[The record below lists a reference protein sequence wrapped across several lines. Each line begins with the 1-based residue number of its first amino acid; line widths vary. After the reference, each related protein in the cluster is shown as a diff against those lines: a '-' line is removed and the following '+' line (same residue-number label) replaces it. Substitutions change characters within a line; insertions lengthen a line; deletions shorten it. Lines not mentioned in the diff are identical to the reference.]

1 MSKRVEIMHSAARI
15 IRRNGF
21 NRLTL
26 HAVAEEA
33 EVSKGGLLY
42 HFPNKERLVYEMNAY
57 ALARFHELIEEKRS
71 DSGSYIKAYAEATL
85 EELRSGSNFLI
96 NASLLA
102 TLADHKEVLDL
113 WKEYNER
120 WQKLFASDAFHND
133 EASMIRLLSDGI
145 WFSHIFE
152 INTMPLSQAERLLQN
167 LLGRFDEGE
176 M

>member
-1 MSKRVEIMHSAARI
+1 
-15 IRRNGF
+15 
-21 NRLTL
+21 
-26 HAVAEEA
+26 
-33 EVSKGGLLY
+33 
-42 HFPNKERLVYEMNAY
+42 
-57 ALARFHELIEEKRS
+57 
-71 DSGSYIKAYAEATL
+71 
-85 EELRSGSNFLI
+85 
-96 NASLLA
+96 
-102 TLADHKEVLDL
+102 KEVLNL

-120 WQKLFASDAFHND
+120 WQTLFASDAFHND

>member
-1 MSKRVEIMHSAARI
+1 MSKRVDIMHAAARI
-15 IRRNGF
+15 IRREGF

-33 EVSKGGLLY
+33 DVSKGGLLY
-42 HFPNKERLVYEMNAY
+42 HFPNKEQLIYEMNAY
-57 ALARFHELIEEKRS
+57 ALARFHELIEEKRHVA
-71 DSGSYIKAYAEATL
+71 GSYIKAYAEATL

-113 WKEYNER
+113 WKKYNER
-120 WQKLFASDAFHND
+120 WETLFASDTFHAD
-133 EASMIRLLSDGI
+133 DASMIRLLSDGI

-167 LLGRFDEGE
+167 LLNRLGEGE
-176 M
+176 L

>member
-1 MSKRVEIMHSAARI
+1 MSKRLEIMHSAAHI
-15 IRRNGF
+15 IRREGF

-26 HAVAEEA
+26 QAVADEA
-33 EVSKGGLLY
+33 KVSKGGLLY
-42 HFPNKERLVYEMNAY
+42 HFPNKERLIYEMNAY

-120 WQKLFASDAFHND
+120 WQILFASDAFHTD
-133 EASMIRLLSDGI
+133 DASMVRLLSDGI

-152 INTMPLSQAERLLQN
+152 INTIPLSQAERLLQN

-176 M
+176 A